1 MWLWSRYTFPHSNT
15 FKMRLYFNS
24 FLKSHLIANEIG
36 HLTIY
41 TLEIFSGV
49 TLIKEQIHHFNSLKI
64 HLIIRGTLWN
74 VVLLHH
80 SKFPLRFVSQKR
92 WNSSNKYVIQGAF
105 VPFIQRMFKCLDS
118 FAFVTDATLSLY
130 ECNPFCIRFVVLFIL
145 SFFVSSRVALS
156 FFCYHS

>member
-1 MWLWSRYTFPHSNT
+1 MYRLWLWSRYTFPHSNT
-15 FKMRLYFNS
+15 YQPHFIVAFKMRLYFNS

-49 TLIKEQIHHFNSLKI
+49 TLIKEQIHHFNSLRI
-64 HLIIRGTLWN
+64 HLIIKKTLWN
-74 VVLLHH
+74 VVLLHY

-118 FAFVTDATLSLY
+118 FAFVTDAT
-130 ECNPFCIRFVVLFIL
+130 FIFIRV
-145 SFFVSSRVALS
+145 
-156 FFCYHS
+156 